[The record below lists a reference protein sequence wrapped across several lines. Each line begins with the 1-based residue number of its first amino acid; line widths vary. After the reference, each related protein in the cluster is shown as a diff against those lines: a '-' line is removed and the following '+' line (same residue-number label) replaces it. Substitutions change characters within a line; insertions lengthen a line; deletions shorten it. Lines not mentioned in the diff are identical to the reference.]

1 MLLREKTN
9 LVVLGE
15 SSGKTRFSALRSYW
29 RQFFSGD
36 RALNSEDRN
45 LLARLFDRQALSPEL
60 HGLTGTLDAIRR
72 KILSNTLLQGY
83 TELLIWLAF
92 GLIVVA
98 AVSAKLAGAVISIA
112 VLAAVGAAGIA
123 ILTWRNRPSHY
134 EIARR
139 LDSASGLQDRLSTA
153 IFLGGIEDADG
164 MVGEQRKDAL
174 VRLAKV
180 DPRGMFPVV
189 WPPNIKRAAAVV
201 LVAAG
206 LFVYRIDHQPPL
218 VSLLQST
225 ARSQLV
231 QSILAPLAKALEKD
245 LQRTMAMVTT
255 KADSASDETKR
266 SDAASNSD
274 DLWKAD
280 DKAADAAD
288 QKNIADA
295 ADQQQDQMQPPGDQQ
310 GAPSG
315 DMNQDSN
322 SQSQENKNESDSAD
336 GKPQDQSEQ
345 SGPEGR
351 QSMGQSLMQALKN
364 MVSKSPNQQ
373 PNSRPDQ
380 QPPNG
385 QGDPQ
390 SGNSQQPGA
399 QESDKRGDSKGT
411 SDSKQK
417 ATQTASE
424 GAGSQQGSKELRKDQ
439 QTHPVNAVP
448 DRVALEAGG
457 FKDQTRMKVAPDTGT
472 AKLAVR
478 DASPQQEAATNGAEQ
493 ENIPARYRLYV
504 QRYFEHADDAK
515 H

>member
-1 MLLREKTN
+1 MFLLEKTN
-9 LVVLGE
+9 LVGPGE
-15 SSGKTRFSALRSYW
+15 SSGRARFSALRGYW

-36 RALNSEDRN
+36 QTLTSEDRI
-45 LLARLFDRQALSPEL
+45 LLARIFDRQSRSPEL
-60 HGLTGTLDAIRR
+60 RGLTGTLDAIRR
-72 KILSNTLLQGY
+72 KIVTSTLLQTC
-83 TELLIWLAF
+83 TEWLVWLAF
-92 GLIVVA
+92 GLILVAVASTKLAA
-98 AVSAKLAGAVISIA
+98 AVIFIAG
-112 VLAAVGAAGIA
+112 LAAVGAACIA
-123 ILTWRNRPSHY
+123 IWTWRNRPSHY

-153 IFLGGIEDADG
+153 IFLGGQDTGGLA
-164 MVGEQRKDAL
+164 GEQRKDAL
-174 VRLAKV
+174 ARLAKV
-180 DPRGMFPVV
+180 DPRGMFPVE
-189 WPPNIKRAAAVV
+189 WPRNIKRAAAVV

-206 LFVYRIDHQPPL
+206 LFVYRMDHQPPL

-231 QSILAPLAKALEKD
+231 QSILAPLAQALEKD
-245 LQRTMAMVTT
+245 LQRTMAMVTM
-255 KADSASDETKR
+255 KPDAANDETKR
-266 SDAASNSD
+266 GDAASNSD

-295 ADQQQDQMQPPGDQQ
+295 ADQRQDQMQPPGDQQ

-315 DMNQDSN
+315 EMRQDSN
-322 SQSQENKNESDSAD
+322 SQSQENKDESDSAD

-351 QSMGQSLMQALKN
+351 QSVGQSLMQALKN

-373 PNSRPDQ
+373 SNSRPDQ

-417 ATQTASE
+417 STQTASE

-439 QTHPVNAVP
+439 ETHPVNAVP

-472 AKLAVR
+472 ARLAVR

>member
-1 MLLREKTN
+1 MR
-9 LVVLGE
+9 
-15 SSGKTRFSALRSYW
+15 
-29 RQFFSGD
+29 
-36 RALNSEDRN
+36 
-45 LLARLFDRQALSPEL
+45 
-60 HGLTGTLDAIRR
+60 GLTGTLDAIRR
-72 KILSNTLLQGY
+72 KTLANTFLQGC
-83 TELLIWLAF
+83 TEWLAWLAI

-98 AVSAKLAGAVISIA
+98 AVSAKLAGPLLFIA
-112 VLAAVGAAGIA
+112 ALAAVGAAGIV
-123 ILTWRNRPSHY
+123 IWTWRNRPSHY

-153 IFLGGIEDADG
+153 IFLGGLKNAEG
-164 MVGEQRKDAL
+164 MAGEQRRDAL
-174 VRLAKV
+174 ARLAKV
-180 DPRGMFPVV
+180 NPRGMFPVE
-189 WPPNIKRAAAVV
+189 WPRNIKRASALV
-201 LVAAG
+201 LLAAG
-206 LFVYRIDHQPPL
+206 LFIYRMDHQPPL

-225 ARSQLV
+225 ARSQFV
-231 QSILAPLAKALEKD
+231 QSILAPLAQALEKD
-245 LQRTMAMVTT
+245 LQRTVAMVTM
-255 KADSASDETKR
+255 KPEAAGDETKR
-266 SDAASNSD
+266 GDAASNND

-280 DKAADAAD
+280 DKAAGADD

-295 ADQQQDQMQPPGDQQ
+295 GDQPQDQMQPPGDQQ

-315 DMNQDSN
+315 EMRQDSN
-322 SQSQENKNESDSAD
+322 SQSQESKDQSDGAD

-351 QSMGQSLMQALKN
+351 QSVGQSLMQALKN

-373 PNSRPDQ
+373 SNNRPDQ

-385 QGDPQ
+385 QGTPQ

-411 SDSKQK
+411 SDAKQK

-439 QTHPVNAVP
+439 ETHPVNAVP

-472 AKLAVR
+472 ARLAIR
-478 DASPQQEAATNGAEQ
+478 DSSPQQEAATNGAEQ